1 MIRSQFISLWRRKSF
16 VAFVVVFVLAL
27 VLTRGLATPQQR
39 AQAGSLE
46 FVGEWGMRGE
56 NPGELAQPAGL
67 AVDGA
72 NRVYIADR
80 RTGLLQKFEENGV
93 PSLASEDISVRTA
106 AALAVDS
113 GGAIYVADVR
123 GGRVWI
129 HYPEGDVLR
138 NFRVASQR
146 SADPAFTFCITST
159 GLIIVPDPD
168 GGRLQAFNATG
179 RLENIWRLPPI
190 SASKP
195 ARPIAVALGF
205 DDFVYAGDAATGRI
219 VKFNGQGEQIAVWEP
234 PADVAG
240 VLRGIAVSRN
250 YVLVLRGAQPQLEVW
265 NPLGERLLTQSFGSH
280 LDSAAEASLYFAA
293 SLDDQIFLLDPT
305 RQRVLRFKLRMPAR

>member
-1 MIRSQFISLWRRKSF
+1 MIRSQFISLWRRKSC
-16 VAFVVVFVLAL
+16 VAFVAVVALTLA
-27 VLTRGLATPQQR
+27 LTRGLATPQQR
-39 AQAGSLE
+39 VQTGLLE

-93 PSLASEDISVRTA
+93 PSLASEDLSVRTA

-138 NFRVASQR
+138 NFRIASQR
-146 SADPAFTFCITST
+146 SADPAFTFCITSE

-168 GGRLQAFNATG
+168 GERLQAFNATG
-179 RLENIWRLPPI
+179 RLENIWRVRQWLGGE
-190 SASKP
+190 P
-195 ARPIAVALGF
+195 ARPTAAAVGP
-205 DDFVYAGDAATGRI
+205 DDFVYVADSAAPRIAKFTGRGELVTVSQTPDGATGPLRGLG
-219 VKFNGQGEQIAVWEP
+219 VSRNRVF
-234 PADVAG
+234 
-240 VLRGIAVSRN
+240 VLRGVRPQLDIWSFDGKHLATLDFGNHQDDVSAASIYFAVS
-250 YVLVLRGAQPQLEVW
+250 PDE
-265 NPLGERLLTQSFGSH
+265 
-280 LDSAAEASLYFAA
+280 
-293 SLDDQIFLLDPT
+293 QIFVLDPA
-305 RQRVLRFKLRMPAR
+305 RQRVLRFRLHMPAR